1 MASSRGGL
9 LPPAVFLMGPTAA
22 GKTEAALALCRR
34 FPVGLIS
41 VDSAQVYRHLNIG
54 AAKPDRQTLKR
65 FPHALINVRD
75 PEDSYSVADFV
86 ADAESEIR
94 RMHERDLWPVL
105 AGGSMLYFRALLY
118 GLDKMP
124 TADQALRREIAAEA
138 EQKGWPALHAR
149 LARHDPAAAA
159 GMAVHDAQR
168 IQRGLEVLALT
179 GRGPSAHR
187 SHNRLP
193 RLPALRLV
201 LTPSSRHILHERIA
215 GRFDQMLEQGLVD
228 EVRKLRARPLL
239 SSQHASMR
247 SVGYRQVWAWLEG
260 HATLEECRAK
270 VLAATRQLAKR
281 QLTALRRLHGAFW
294 HDSQRP
300 CTADMIFR
308 QVEGFFANR

>member
-1 MASSRGGL
+1 
-9 LPPAVFLMGPTAA
+9 MGPTAA
-22 GKTEAALALCRR
+22 GKTEAALALCLIV
-34 FPVGLIS
+34 PVVLIIF
-41 VDSAQVYRHLNIG
+41 VSAHVYLHMNIG
-54 AAKPDRQTLKR
+54 AAKPYIQTLKL

-94 RMHERDLWPVL
+94 RMHERGLWPVL

-228 EVRKLRARPLL
+228 EVKIGRA
-239 SSQHASMR
+239 H
-247 SVGYRQVWAWLEG
+247 V
-260 HATLEECRAK
+260 
-270 VLAATRQLAKR
+270 
-281 QLTALRRLHGAFW
+281 
-294 HDSQRP
+294 
-300 CTADMIFR
+300 
-308 QVEGFFANR
+308 

>member
-1 MASSRGGL
+1 
-9 LPPAVFLMGPTAA
+9 MGPTAA
-22 GKTEAALALCRR
+22 GKTAAALALCRR

-65 FPHALINVRD
+65 FPHALINVHD

-124 TADQALRREIAAEA
+124 TADQAVRREIAAEA

-168 IQRGLEVLALT
+168 IYAGHRGRPCRLPPQGHGGPAARAAPAIPSVQPQRQFRAALPDQRWASCPDHT
-179 GRGPSAHR
+179 KGRGNTACCRP
-187 SHNRLP
+187 
-193 RLPALRLV
+193 PAPA
-201 LTPSSRHILHERIA
+201 T
-215 GRFDQMLEQGLVD
+215 GLF
-228 EVRKLRARPLL
+228 
-239 SSQHASMR
+239 HAS
-247 SVGYRQVWAWLEG
+247 A
-260 HATLEECRAK
+260 
-270 VLAATRQLAKR
+270 
-281 QLTALRRLHGAFW
+281 
-294 HDSQRP
+294 
-300 CTADMIFR
+300 
-308 QVEGFFANR
+308 

>member
-1 MASSRGGL
+1 
-9 LPPAVFLMGPTAA
+9 MGPTAA

-124 TADQALRREIAAEA
+124 TVDQALRREFAAEA
-138 EQKGWPALHAR
+138 EPTGWPAHNARPARPAR
-149 LARHDPAAAA
+149 LARHVPAAAA

-260 HATLEECRAK
+260 HATLEECRAN
-270 VLAATRQLAKR
+270 VLAATRQLATR